1 MHCVLISDR
10 MIDGPEFEDEGRPVP
25 LIAASL
31 SAVGDVMSKTDRN
44 IQKEKKQKTKQRPV
58 NVRKD
63 FPETWLWTE
72 EMVK

>member
-10 MIDGPEFEDEGRPVP
+10 MIDGPEFEEQGRLPP
-25 LIAASL
+25 LIGASL

-63 FPETWLWTE
+63 FPETWLWTD

>member
-1 MHCVLISDR
+1 M
-10 MIDGPEFEDEGRPVP
+10 MAGPEFAEEGGLVP
-25 LIAASL
+25 LAAPL
-31 SAVGDVMSKTDRN
+31 SAGGDVVSKTDRN

>member
-10 MIDGPEFEDEGRPVP
+10 MIDGPEFEE
-25 LIAASL
+25 LEFESL
-31 SAVGDVMSKTDRN
+31 SSVGAVMSKTDRN

>member
-1 MHCVLISDR
+1 MR
-10 MIDGPEFEDEGRPVP
+10 RNGGGRSTPAQQGPVP
-25 LIAASL
+25 DGRGRVTAA
-31 SAVGDVMSKTDRN
+31 
-44 IQKEKKQKTKQRPV
+44 EKKPSKQPKKKPL